1 MDYFQESVS
10 LSLVGIIALPIFM
23 FIIKRDIRFL
33 YIVLFGISTNMIHHM
48 IKNISLN
55 YNYEFTKRPIG
66 ANNCNLWATNGN
78 VEGRPGFPSG
88 HVTSI
93 TTFFT
98 SVYLLFPE
106 YQGLSLAVG
115 SVYTIF
121 MAYSRIYKKCHT
133 VLQTICGGLL
143 GMGFPTFIIW
153 LLNFCNAK

>member
-1 MDYFQESVS
+1 MDFFQETVS
-10 LSLVGIIALPIFM
+10 LSLVGVIALPIFM

-33 YIVLFGISTNMIHHM
+33 YIVLFTLSTNMIHHM
-48 IKNISLN
+48 IKNESLN

-66 ANNCNLWATNGN
+66 ACNCNLWSNNGN

-88 HVTSI
+88 HVTSL

-143 GMGFPTFIIW
+143 
-153 LLNFCNAK
+153 